1 MPQAVA
7 DGEIFRRWTVGDIR
21 ITRILELPPMAFDPA
36 DFLQTT
42 RDEVLRRQEW
52 LVPDFATEAGDI
64 ILHFQAFVIEAGG
77 RRIMVDPCIGNN
89 KPRVP
94 PELNMLD
101 TPFLQR
107 LESAGFP
114 RESIDFVLCT
124 HLHVDH
130 CGWNTMLVD
139 GQWVP
144 TFPNARYFFAKTEF
158 DHAKIDV
165 SDPNAQ
171 AIFADS
177 VQPIVDAGLAELIDP
192 DHEIVEGVRLEATPG
207 HTPGHCSVIIAS
219 GSEQAIL
226 TGDVIHHPIQTSM
239 PEVSSNFCWDTDMGR
254 ATRRAMLER
263 VAKDQAIMIPTHFAG
278 PTAVYVR
285 PDGEAWRVEE
295 A

>member
-1 MPQAVA
+1 MSEAVA
-7 DGEIFRRWTVGDIR
+7 GTDAFRRWTVGDIR

-42 RDEVLRRQEW
+42 REEVLRRRAW
-52 LVPDFATEAGDI
+52 LVPDYATEAGDI
-64 ILHFQAFVIEAGG
+64 ILHFQAFIIEAGG
-77 RRIMVDPCIGNN
+77 KRIMVDPCIGNG

-94 PELNMLD
+94 AALDMLD

-139 GQWVP
+139 GRWVP
-144 TFPNARYFFAKTEF
+144 TFPNARYFFARGEF
-158 DHAKIDV
+158 EHARVDG
-165 SDPNAQ
+165 SDPNAR
-171 AIFADS
+171 AIFEDS
-177 VQPIVDAGLAELIDP
+177 VQPIVDAGLADLIEP
-192 DHEIVEGVRLEATPG
+192 DHPIVEGVRLEATPG
-207 HTPGHCSVIIAS
+207 HTPGHCSVVISS
-219 GSEQAIL
+219 GGQQAIL

-239 PEVSSNFCWDTDMGR
+239 PDVSSNFCWDGEIGR

-263 VAKDQAIMIPTHFAG
+263 VAAARAIMIPPHFAG
-278 PTAVYVR
+278 PTGVYLT